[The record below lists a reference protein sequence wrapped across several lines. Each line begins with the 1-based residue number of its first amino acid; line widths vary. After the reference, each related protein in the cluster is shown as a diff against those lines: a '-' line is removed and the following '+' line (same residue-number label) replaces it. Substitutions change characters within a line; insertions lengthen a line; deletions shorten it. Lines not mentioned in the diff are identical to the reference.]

1 MTETSSLAARVRR
14 GDCVWSAGAHDV
26 LSALMAQEAG
36 FDAVLTSGFGIS
48 ASMLGQPDVELYTM
62 TENLSVVANVVA
74 ALRVPVV
81 ADADT
86 GYGNAINVMRTVR
99 AFEKAGA
106 EALILEDQLMPKRCP
121 AIAARV
127 ELIPMSEGVAK
138 IRAAVAARRNPD
150 MLIVARTDA
159 DTKAES
165 IRRARAYAQAGADMI
180 QPISAGYATLADLQD
195 LRRECGRPL
204 SLQVMRWIESDLDP
218 DALASV
224 AGIAHFPLVGLLTA
238 AEALR
243 QNYRALRER
252 KGTRRGLPRPT
263 MSLQDFRSFI
273 GYPEIERLQA
283 EFLSEATAEH
293 AT

>member
-1 MTETSSLAARVRR
+1 MTETPSLAARIRR
-14 GDCVWSAGAHDV
+14 GDCLWSAGAYDV
-26 LSALMAQEAG
+26 LSAMMAQEAG

-62 TENLSVVANVVA
+62 TENLSVLTNVVA
-74 ALRVPVV
+74 ALRVPVI

-99 AFEKAGA
+99 AFERAGA
-106 EALILEDQLMPKRCP
+106 AAMILEDQLMPKRCP

-138 IRAAVAARRNPD
+138 IRAAVEARRNPD

-165 IRRARAYAQAGADMI
+165 IRRARAYAEAGADMI
-180 QPISAGYATLADLQD
+180 QPISAGYATLEDLKD

-204 SLQVMRWIESDLDP
+204 SLQVMRWLETDLDR
-218 DALASV
+218 DQLASV
-224 AGIAHFPLVGLLTA
+224 AGIAHFPLVGLLSA

-243 QNYRALRER
+243 RNYQALREAC
-252 KGTRRGLPRPT
+252 GTRLGLPQPA

-283 EFLSEATAEH
+283 AFLSDGSDQSGT
-293 AT
+293 